1 LTIACS
7 RLTITLDSVTKQ
19 EGRNKLKKR
28 VFSVLAAAAMLTA
41 LLSTG
46 GLVVYA
52 DSHADAHA
60 TANSEGVVT
69 TEVYACHDAYAEAA
83 GKSDNDSSSAVD
95 NGYTNST
102 PGTAISYAYAE
113 ATSVGGGYADSDVYV
128 YVGNDPYAGKING
141 YAISNA
147 QGTDSY
153 ANSDINIEYVIP
165 AGVYFD
171 VDANGNAVAIA
182 LLLSDG
188 STVWGFAY
196 TNAANGDG
204 AVAFVDTDDKEE
216 GIRVEA
222 IVGQISR

>member
-147 QGTDSY
+147 QG
-153 ANSDINIEYVIP
+153 IP